1 MDASLMFAAVSAL
14 AIVIYV
20 LADGFDLG
28 GGILFLAAP
37 RDLDRDTMM
46 ASIEPVW
53 DGNETWLVMGGT
65 LLFAVFPAAYY
76 VLLPAFYLPVMMM
89 LIALVLRGIAFSFRL
104 QTVRYRRVWDFA
116 FAGGSLVAPFA
127 QGLILGG
134 FIGGV
139 PMQDGVFSGGPFST
153 LTLLGVFSGIG
164 LVAGYALLGAGWL
177 IWKTE
182 GATQVFAREVGHAA
196 LLLVALMMVVVSA
209 WSALTEPAVASRWFA
224 WPNLALLAPVPLVTA
239 LVIVAIWRSLW
250 GPRDV
255 LTFQLSMILFAL
267 GFGGLCI
274 SLWPYIVPR
283 QITIWDGIADPQ
295 TLWFVGVGIVI
306 VMPIVLAYQARAYW
320 VFRGKTR
327 IHEDDSGYGE
337 RPAIQSRRTS
347 AQNNSLH
354 IS

>member
-1 MDASLMFAAVSAL
+1 V
-14 AIVIYV
+14 
-20 LADGFDLG
+20 LG
-28 GGILFLAAP
+28 GLIQGI
-37 RDLDRDTMM
+37 
-46 ASIEPVW
+46 
-53 DGNETWLVMGGT
+53 
-65 LLFAVFPAAYY
+65 
-76 VLLPAFYLPVMMM
+76 
-89 LIALVLRGIAFSFRL
+89 
-104 QTVRYRRVWDFA
+104 RVENGQ
-116 FAGGSLVAPFA
+116 FAGGTFDWLT
-127 QGLILGG
+127 
-134 FIGGV
+134 
-139 PMQDGVFSGGPFST
+139 PFS
-153 LTLLGVFSGIG
+153 VFCGLA